1 MDTALPPAPLFS
13 SFFGQSLV
21 SFDVASQDEIK
32 KIIIDSSTKHCDLDP
47 IPTALLKTCID
58 DVLPCITHIIND
70 SLTSGVVPACY
81 KDALVKP
88 LLKKPGLDH
97 NILKNF
103 RPVSNLPFLSKI
115 LEKVVLK
122 RLISHLNN
130 NNLNEVFQSAY
141 KKYHSMETALLRVF
155 NDILSDL
162 DNRNVTLLALL
173 DLSAAFDT
181 LDHSIL
187 LKRLEMSFGIKGSAL
202 SWFESYLVSRSQSV
216 QINKT
221 ISDSETL
228 IYGVPQ
234 GSVLGPILF
243 TLYTTPLSDIFCK
256 YKMNYHLYADDSQ
269 LYTSSNFL
277 DLDNH
282 LRQTELCIEDTKSF
296 MDSNKLK
303 LNNDKTELI
312 IFKNKFQTKDHV
324 NVTLNINECDIT
336 SSSHVKNLGVI
347 FDEDLSMT
355 THVNSVYK
363 SIIFQLSKI
372 SHIRKYI
379 SVEVAKTLVTS
390 LILSRLDYCNSLFC
404 NMSNENIEKMQLL
417 QNHAARLIFRVKKKD
432 HVTPLLF
439 KLHWLPIKFRID
451 YKIALLC
458 YKCLNNAAPIYLQN
472 LVEVYV
478 PRRELRSS
486 ADNSKLLKPVM
497 NYKSYG
503 EKSFSYYGPTVWNS
517 LPFNLR
523 NIDNLNTFK
532 THLKTYF
539 FKQAYNL

>member
-21 SFDVASQDEIK
+21 SFDKASQDEIK
-32 KIIIDSSTKHCDLDP
+32 NIIIDSSTKHCDLDP

-88 LLKKPGLDH
+88 LLKKTGLDH

-141 KKYHSMETALLRVF
+141 KKYHSTETALLRVF
-155 NDILSDL
+155 NDILCDL

-269 LYTSSNFL
+269 LYTSSNVL

-347 FDEDLSMT
+347 FYEDLSMT

-417 QNHAARLIFRVKKKD
+417 QNHAARLIFRVKKER
-432 HVTPLLF
+432 T
-439 KLHWLPIKFRID
+439 
-451 YKIALLC
+451 C
-458 YKCLNNAAPIYLQN
+458 Y
-472 LVEVYV
+472 
-478 PRRELRSS
+478 S
-486 ADNSKLLKPVM
+486 
-497 NYKSYG
+497 
-503 EKSFSYYGPTVWNS
+503 
-517 LPFNLR
+517 
-523 NIDNLNTFK
+523 TFI
-532 THLKTYF
+532 
-539 FKQAYNL
+539 